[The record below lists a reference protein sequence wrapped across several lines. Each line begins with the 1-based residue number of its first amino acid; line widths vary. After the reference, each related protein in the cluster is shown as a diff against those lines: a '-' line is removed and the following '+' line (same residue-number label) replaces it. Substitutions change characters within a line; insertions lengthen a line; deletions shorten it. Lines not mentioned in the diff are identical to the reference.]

1 MISSTPV
8 KSSFIIHI
16 SRPVKALIRKFSLA
30 LLFILAISGIIIGKI
45 DSPITNDIRTKI
57 TDITSPV
64 IGTMSV
70 PVNFISNFKESM
82 QSYFFVHKKNENLVK
97 ENERLKTK
105 LINLSGIAYENERLK
120 ELLNYAEQ
128 LKYNYISAKVVG
140 NTSGPFYSSIII
152 NAGTSD
158 NVKKGQAVV
167 NEEGLVGRI
176 IEVGEK
182 SSRVLL
188 LTDINSNIP
197 VITSRSREPAIMS
210 GNNNEMPRLRYLS
223 NETKT
228 EELEVVK
235 TSGDGDVYPYGL
247 HVGVIKIDA
256 SGTRYVQPFVE
267 LHKLEH
273 LSVIDYSGQ

>member
-16 SRPVKALIRKFSLA
+16 SRPVKALIKKFSLA
-30 LLFILAISGIIIGKI
+30 LLFILSISAIIISKV
-45 DSPITNDIRTKI
+45 DSPITNDIRTKAL
-57 TDITSPV
+57 DFASPV
-64 IGTMSV
+64 IGTMSS
-70 PVNFISNFKESM
+70 PVSFVSNINESF
-82 QSYFFVHKKNENLVK
+82 QSYLFVHSKNEQLAK
-97 ENERLKTK
+97 ENEQLKTK
-105 LINLSGIAYENERLK
+105 LINLSGYKYENERLK
-120 ELLNYAEQ
+120 ELLNYTEK
-128 LKYNYISAKVVG
+128 LKYKYISAKVVG

-152 NAGTSD
+152 DAGLKH

-167 NEEGLVGRI
+167 NESGLIGRI

-210 GNNNEMPRLRYLS
+210 GNNNDTPRLLYLP
-223 NETKT
+223 NEAKT
-228 EELEVVK
+228 NEMEIVM

-247 HVGVIKIDA
+247 HVGVVKISPNGA
-256 SGTRYVQPFVE
+256 RYVQPFVE
-267 LHKLEH
+267 MHKLEH
-273 LSVIDYSGQ
+273 LSVIDYSG